1 MYFYIVFYYF
11 DFVWSLIC
19 NIHVISFVL
28 CVVFGFAFIYV
39 LFGKI
44 LFVYLYI
51 FQRGLRYFVLCKGG
65 EFYCANFGLLD
76 GMCVVY
82 CSGFYK
88 FR

>member
-1 MYFYIVFYYF
+1 MVP
-11 DFVWSLIC
+11 IC
-19 NIHVISFVL
+19 NIYVISFVL

-39 LFGKI
+39 LFGK
-44 LFVYLYI
+44 FFCSCTYI
-51 FQRGLRYFVLCKGG
+51 FSKGGLRYFVLCKGG

-88 FR
+88 FGR